1 MIKGVKEFCWC
12 KYSFRLIGL
21 GLFAVVLWRID
32 FSQLWKIV
40 SESRVLQLSA
50 VALLLFPY
58 IGLKTARWYSILRI
72 QGIVY
77 KPTEVIKVYLSGMFM
92 GIITPGRI
100 GDFVKVYYLK
110 TDCSVPMGRGFSSVF
125 IDRMLDL
132 GFLLLTGSV
141 GGLVFSIRG
150 DIFQMLLLVFALA
163 LLGTG
168 IFIIRHPTKWL
179 SRLLPRHIRERGRD
193 ALDDFSDGFRQVMT
207 PRFFITVLI
216 SVGVFIIFYIQCFI
230 LARGLNIDIEFF
242 KLSIYI
248 AIMSIITLVP
258 ISISGIGTRDI
269 ALIYFFSIEGLPQE
283 TAVAYSFIYLMLF
296 SVFTALLGLIGWY
309 MKPMVKVDKEEG
321 TVSLTSSS

>member
-1 MIKGVKEFCWC
+1 MIKGVK
-12 KYSFRLIGL
+12 KYLWHKHIFRLIGL

-40 SESRVLQLSA
+40 RGLQALPLSA
-50 VALLLFPY
+50 AVLLLFPY
-58 IGLKTARWYSILRI
+58 IGLKAARWYSILRI

-77 KPTEVIKVYLSGMFM
+77 NPTEVIKVYLSSMFM

-100 GDFVKVYYLK
+100 GDFAKVYYLNS
-110 TDCSVPMGRGFSSVF
+110 DCSVPIGRGFSSVF
-125 IDRMLDL
+125 VDRMLDF
-132 GFLLLTGSV
+132 GFLLLTGIV

-150 DIFQMLLLVFALA
+150 DILQMLLLVFTLV

-168 IFIIRHPTKWL
+168 VFILGEPIKWL
-179 SRLLPRHIRERGRD
+179 SSLLPRYIRDRGGYT
-193 ALDDFSDGFRQVMT
+193 LNEFSNGFRDVLT
-207 PRFFITVLI
+207 ARFLKTVLI
-216 SVGVFIIFYIQCFI
+216 SAGVFIIFYVQCFI